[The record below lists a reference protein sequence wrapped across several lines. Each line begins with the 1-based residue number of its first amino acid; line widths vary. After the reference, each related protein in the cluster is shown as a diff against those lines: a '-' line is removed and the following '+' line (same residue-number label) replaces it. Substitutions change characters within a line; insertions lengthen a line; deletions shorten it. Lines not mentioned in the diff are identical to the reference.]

1 MNIFKKKAHV
11 QTKTLDDHYNDRL
24 TIKYRTINAIRRE
37 ADYVEQLK
45 CFLENNKNNEGV
57 LQKTQR
63 LIKQHWEN
71 IVYVEGNPQRLMH
84 NELRMQVAKNVMEE
98 LNNR

>member
-1 MNIFKKKAHV
+1 MNIFKKKV
-11 QTKTLDDHYNDRL
+11 QPEQSLDDHYKARL
-24 TIKYRTINAIRRE
+24 TIKHRTLNAIRRE
-37 ADYVEQLK
+37 ADYVEQLRY
-45 CFLENNKNNEGV
+45 FLENNRNNKGV

-63 LIKQHWEN
+63 LIQQHWEN
-71 IVYVEGNPQRLMH
+71 IVYVEGNPQMLMH